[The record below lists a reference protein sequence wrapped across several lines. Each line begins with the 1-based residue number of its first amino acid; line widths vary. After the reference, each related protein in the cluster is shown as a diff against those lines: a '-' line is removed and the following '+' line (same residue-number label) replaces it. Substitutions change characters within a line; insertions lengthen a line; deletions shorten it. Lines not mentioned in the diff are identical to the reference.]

1 MIKNGLVD
9 DANQKTVEIMLAGDP
24 VLTDIKPAIEVIPE
38 MSNETILHAGPP
50 ISWKEMCQ
58 AQKNAVIGGILFEGL
73 ADSHEKA
80 IKLVER
86 GEVILSPCNDH
97 ATVGGMTGITTASM
111 SVYVVKNLKYGN
123 TAFSNHHEGWPIKAL
138 HWGNND
144 TEVLTHLRWLD
155 HVLTPVLRFAIK
167 EMGGLNVKTIVSKAL
182 NMNDECHSRCTAA
195 TALFITEI
203 APYLAM
209 SDLDR
214 DGVKQSLEFLRRSEI
229 FFLHIIMPAIKS
241 VVEPAKG
248 IEYST
253 IVTNQARN
261 GVEFGI
267 KVSSLKE
274 EWFTG
279 PASPIDGLYLPGYGS
294 KDAGLDIGD
303 SCVTELAGLGGFA
316 IAASPSVLLM
326 KGGTPE
332 QALEQTKQMTK
343 ITVAKNPFFTMPYLN
358 FEGVPIGIDIRKVIE
373 TGITPFLDT
382 AIAHIN
388 GGLVGSGI
396 ARAPIQCFEKAIKAF
411 KKKYQQ

>member
-9 DANQKTVEIMLAGDP
+9 DANQKTVEIILAGDP
-24 VLTDIKPAIEVIPE
+24 VLTDIKLAIEVIPE
-38 MSNETILHAGPP
+38 MSNETILHSGPP

-58 AQKNAVIGGILFEGL
+58 AQKNAVIGGMLFEGL

-86 GEVILSPCNDH
+86 GEVILSPCNEH

-111 SVYVVKNLKYGN
+111 SVYVLKNLKYGN
-123 TAFSNHHEGWPIKAL
+123 IAFCNHHEGWPIKAL

-144 TEVLTHLRWLD
+144 TDVITHLQWLD
-155 HVLTPVLRFAIK
+155 RVLTPVLRFAIK
-167 EMGGLNVKTIVSKAL
+167 EMGGLNVKKIVSKAL

-195 TALFITEI
+195 TALFIAEI
-203 APYLAM
+203 APYLAT

-214 DGVKQSLEFLRRSEI
+214 DSVKQSFEFLRRSEV
-229 FFLHIIMPAIKS
+229 FFLHIIMSAIKS
-241 VVEPAKG
+241 IVEPAKG

-267 KVSSLKE
+267 KVSSLGD

-279 PASPIDGLYLPGYGS
+279 PASPIHGLYSPGYGS
-294 KDAGLDIGD
+294 EDAGLDIGD
-303 SCVTELAGLGGFA
+303 SCVTELVGLGGFS
-316 IAASPSVLLM
+316 IAASPSMALM
-326 KGGTPE
+326 KGETTE
-332 QALEQTKQMTK
+332 QAFEQTKQMAK
-343 ITVAKNPFFTMPYLN
+343 ITFAKNPFFTIPYLN
-358 FEGVPIGIDIRKVIE
+358 FEGAPLGIDIRKVIE
-373 TGITPFLDT
+373 TGITPFIDT
-382 AIAHIN
+382 AIVHKN
-388 GGLVGSGI
+388 GGLIGSGI
-396 ARAPIQCFEKAIKAF
+396 ACAPLQCFEKAIQAF